1 MARWQIAI
9 LVMAA
14 FVLGLVAAWN
24 IGVEE
29 QTKRQLISSG
39 SPWEELAAYSRA
51 VVVGDSIFISGTVG
65 RNPDSGEIPDG
76 AKAQTEV
83 IFQIFETTLT
93 QAGASFSDLV
103 RLRICLVD
111 GEDIEVVAEVLR
123 ARLSDV
129 RPANITLI
137 CQLMV
142 PEARVEIEATAL
154 KRN

>member
-65 RNPDSGEIPDG
+65 SNPDSGEIPDG

-83 IFQIFETTLT
+83 IFQILETTLT
-93 QAGASFSDLV
+93 RAGASFSDLV

-111 GEDIEVVAEVLR
+111 AEDIDVVAEVLR
-123 ARLSDV
+123 SWLSDV
-129 RPANITLI
+129 RRPGQQAYS
-137 CQLMV
+137 C
-142 PEARVEIEATAL
+142 RVRLCSIPQPYLERAST
-154 KRN
+154 